1 MENQL
6 NTGKLETLTMGDVLL
21 VKARNVSG
29 DKIQL
34 EFAEVLENSTRSKSA
49 LGMFNKSDDRF
60 TSGARRAWLT
70 SEAEDASELLGIDV
84 DFTEEGNWEEEES
97 TGYEIMPL
105 YILNPTVEGV
115 SLKVQVTET
124 TTPTE
129 WQEENVK
136 RAAKKAGRDGDYIT
150 HEGNY
155 IFSNTEVVIDEAI
168 HTFLQ
173 PDSTGISSPKAIAA
187 IEQKEFVDE
196 NTGEIVNAEINS

>member
-6 NTGKLETLTMGDVLL
+6 NSGKLETLNIGDVLL

-34 EFAEVLENSTRSKSA
+34 EFAEVLENSTRTKSA

-70 SEAEDASELLGIDV
+70 SEPQDAVDLLGIDI
-84 DFTEEGNWEEEES
+84 DFTEEGKWEEEES

-105 YILNPTVEGV
+105 HILNPTVEGV
-115 SLKVQVTET
+115 PLKVQVTET

-129 WQEENVK
+129 WQEENVE
-136 RAAKKAGRDGDYIT
+136 RAAKKAGRDGDHIT

-155 IFSNTEVVIDEAI
+155 IFSNTDVVLDEAN

-173 PDSTGISSPKAIAA
+173 PDSTGVSSPKAIAA
-187 IEQKEFVDE
+187 VEQEQFVNE